1 MTALDRLLTKLGS
14 VSSVSDQ
21 LDESADSQGR
31 LCQQS
36 LLRTLQ
42 TTTTTTTIYTQT
54 DVPPQMSEPGENF
67 CPFPERRTAIT
78 DKTYPRWID
87 MPDVVTLVEDLADEG
102 MRPGQISRSL
112 GLTRAEVIT
121 ILRRTGR

>member
-1 MTALDRLLTKLGS
+1 
-14 VSSVSDQ
+14 
-21 LDESADSQGR
+21 
-31 LCQQS
+31 
-36 LLRTLQ
+36 
-42 TTTTTTTIYTQT
+42 
-54 DVPPQMSEPGENF
+54 
-67 CPFPERRTAIT
+67 
-78 DKTYPRWID
+78 